1 MANININTKKSLNRV
16 QLMKENNTNLEYL
29 YIDGVK
35 VGCMGS
41 VNEKDRE
48 AGLAVIQRIVDN
60 SNKTGMALVMEVMAQ
75 VQFEANM
82 NEKEI
87 NPDEVLEV
95 KVDGIAYP
103 CVLSYEKKA
112 LYDEAGEEI
121 CNARDIDC
129 ELDERALKALLEAR
143 AVNAIRED
151 NDNKYND
158 YEDEDEDCE
167 DDCEEDYE

>member
-1 MANININTKKSLNRV
+1 MANINSSKKVLNRV
-16 QLMKENNTNLEYL
+16 QLMRENNTGLEFL
-29 YIDGVK
+29 YIDNIR

-41 VNEKDRE
+41 VNDRDRE

-60 SNKTGMALVMEVMAQ
+60 SDKTGMALVMEVMAQ
-75 VQFEANM
+75 VQFESSM

-95 KVDGIAYP
+95 KVDDITYP

-112 LYDEAGEEI
+112 LFDEAGEEI
-121 CNARDIDC
+121 CNTRDIDC

-143 AVNAIRED
+143 AINAIR
-151 NDNKYND
+151 NDNENKCNE

-167 DDCEEDYE
+167 EDYE

>member
-1 MANININTKKSLNRV
+1 MANINSSKKVLNRV
-16 QLMKENNTNLEYL
+16 QLMHENNTGLEFL
-29 YIDGVK
+29 YIDNIR

-41 VNEKDRE
+41 VNDRDRE

-60 SNKTGMALVMEVMAQ
+60 SDKTGMALVMEVMAQ
-75 VQFEANM
+75 VQFESSM

-95 KVDGIAYP
+95 KVDGITYP

-112 LYDEAGEEI
+112 LFDEAGDEI
-121 CNARDIDC
+121 CNTRDIDC

-143 AVNAIRED
+143 AINAIR
-151 NDNKYND
+151 NDNENKCND

-167 DDCEEDYE
+167 EDYE

>member
-1 MANININTKKSLNRV
+1 MANINTKKSLNRV
-16 QLMKENNTNLEYL
+16 QLMKENNTNMEFL
-29 YIDGVK
+29 YIDGIK
-35 VGCMGS
+35 CGCMGS
-41 VNEKDRE
+41 VNDRDRE

-75 VQFEANM
+75 VQFESSM
-82 NEKEI
+82 NEKKI

-95 KVDGIAYP
+95 KIDGITYP

-143 AVNAIRED
+143 AINALRED
-151 NDNKYND
+151 LASKYD
-158 YEDEDEDCE
+158 DCEDEDEDE
-167 DDCEEDYE
+167 DKDDEEDYE

>member
-1 MANININTKKSLNRV
+1 MANININTKKSLNRI
-16 QLMKENNTNLEYL
+16 QLMKENNTNMEFL
-29 YIDGVK
+29 YIDGIK
-35 VGCMGS
+35 CGCMGS
-41 VNEKDRE
+41 VNDRDRE

-60 SNKTGMALVMEVMAQ
+60 SDKTGMALVMEVIAQ
-75 VQFEANM
+75 VQFEASM

-95 KVDGIAYP
+95 KVDGITYS

-112 LYDEAGEEI
+112 LFDEAGEEI

-143 AVNAIRED
+143 AVNAIR
-151 NDNKYND
+151 NDNESKYND

-167 DDCEEDYE
+167 EDWE

>member
-16 QLMKENNTNLEYL
+16 QLMRENNTGLEFL
-29 YIDGVK
+29 YIDNIR

-41 VNEKDRE
+41 VNDRDRE

-60 SNKTGMALVMEVMAQ
+60 SDKTGMALVMEVMTQ
-75 VQFEANM
+75 VQFESSM

-95 KVDGIAYP
+95 KVDGITYP

-112 LYDEAGEEI
+112 LFDEAGEEI
-121 CNARDIDC
+121 CNTRDIDC

-143 AVNAIRED
+143 AINAIR
-151 NDNKYND
+151 NDNENKCND

-167 DDCEEDYE
+167 EDYE

>member
-1 MANININTKKSLNRV
+1 MANINNSKKVLNRV
-16 QLMKENNTNLEYL
+16 QLMRENNSNLEFL
-29 YIDGVK
+29 YIDNIR

-41 VNEKDRE
+41 VNDRDRE

-60 SNKTGMALVMEVMAQ
+60 SDKTGMALVMEVMAQ
-75 VQFEANM
+75 VQFESSM

-95 KVDGIAYP
+95 KVDGITYP

-112 LYDEAGEEI
+112 LFDEAGEEI
-121 CNARDIDC
+121 CNTRDIDC

-143 AVNAIRED
+143 AINALRLESR
-151 NDNKYND
+151 NKRNGRS
-158 YEDEDEDCE
+158 
-167 DDCEEDYE
+167 

>member
-1 MANININTKKSLNRV
+1 MANINITTKKSLNRV

-29 YIDGVK
+29 YIDDIC

-41 VNEKDRE
+41 VNERDRE

-60 SNKTGMALVMEVMAQ
+60 SDKTGMALVMEVMTQ

-82 NEKEI
+82 NEKEV
-87 NPDEVLEV
+87 NPDEILEV
-95 KVDGIAYP
+95 TVEGIKFP

-112 LYDEAGEEI
+112 LYDEAGDEI

-129 ELDERALKALLEAR
+129 ELDERALKAILEAR
-143 AVNAIRED
+143 AINVLKED
-151 NDNKYND
+151 LEEND
-158 YEDEDEDCE
+158 
-167 DDCEEDYE
+167 

>member
-29 YIDGVK
+29 YIDNIR

-41 VNEKDRE
+41 INDRDRE

-60 SNKTGMALVMEVMAQ
+60 SDKTGMALVMEVMAQ
-75 VQFEANM
+75 VQFESSM
-82 NEKEI
+82 NEKKI

-95 KVDGIAYP
+95 KVDGITYP

-112 LYDEAGEEI
+112 LFDEAGEEI
-121 CNARDIDC
+121 CNTRDIDC

-143 AVNAIRED
+143 AVNAIR
-151 NDNKYND
+151 NDNESKYNSCD
-158 YEDEDEDCE
+158 DEDEDEDSE
-167 DDCEEDYE
+167 NDWE

>member
-16 QLMKENNTNLEYL
+16 QLMKENNTNMEFL
-29 YIDGVK
+29 YIDGIK
-35 VGCMGS
+35 CGCMGY
-41 VNEKDRE
+41 VNDRDRE

-60 SNKTGMALVMEVMAQ
+60 SDKTGMALVMEVMAQ
-75 VQFEANM
+75 VQFESSM

-95 KVDGIAYP
+95 KVDGITYP

-112 LYDEAGEEI
+112 LFDEAGDEI
-121 CNARDIDC
+121 CNTRDIDC

-143 AVNAIRED
+143 AINAIR
-151 NDNKYND
+151 NDNENKCND

-167 DDCEEDYE
+167 EDYE

>member
-16 QLMKENNTNLEYL
+16 QLMKENNTNMEFL
-29 YIDGVK
+29 YIDNIR

-41 VNEKDRE
+41 VNDRDRE

-60 SNKTGMALVMEVMAQ
+60 SDKTGMALVMEVMAQ
-75 VQFEANM
+75 VQFESSM

-95 KVDGIAYP
+95 KVDGITYP

-112 LYDEAGEEI
+112 LFDEAGEEI
-121 CNARDIDC
+121 CNTRDIDC

-143 AVNAIRED
+143 AVNAIR
-151 NDNKYND
+151 NDNESKYNSCD
-158 YEDEDEDCE
+158 DEDEDEDSE
-167 DDCEEDYE
+167 NDWE

>member
-29 YIDGVK
+29 YIDNIRVGV
-35 VGCMGS
+35 MGS
-41 VNEKDRE
+41 VSEKDKE
-48 AGLAVIQRIVDN
+48 AGLAAIQRIVDN

-75 VQFEANM
+75 VQFESSM
-82 NEKEI
+82 NEKGI

-95 KVDGIAYP
+95 KVDGITYP

-112 LYDEAGEEI
+112 LFDEAGEEI
-121 CNARDIDC
+121 CNTRDIDC

-143 AVNAIRED
+143 AVNAIR
-151 NDNKYND
+151 NDNESKYNNCD
-158 YEDEDEDCE
+158 DEDEDED
-167 DDCEEDYE
+167 DEEDYE

>member
-29 YIDGVK
+29 YIDGIRC
-35 VGCMGS
+35 GCMGS
-41 VNEKDRE
+41 VNDRDRE
-48 AGLAVIQRIVDN
+48 AGLVVIQRIVDN
-60 SNKTGMALVMEVMAQ
+60 SDKTGMALVMEVMAQ
-75 VQFEANM
+75 VQFESFM

-95 KVDGIAYP
+95 KVDGITYP

-112 LYDEAGEEI
+112 LFDEVGEEI
-121 CNARDIDC
+121 CNTRDIDC

-143 AVNAIRED
+143 AINALRKD
-151 NDNKYND
+151 LANKYD
-158 YEDEDEDCE
+158 DCEDEDEDCE
-167 DDCEEDYE
+167 EDYE

>member
-29 YIDGVK
+29 YIDGIK
-35 VGCMGS
+35 CGCMGS
-41 VNEKDRE
+41 VNDRDRD

-60 SNKTGMALVMEVMAQ
+60 SDKTGYALVMEVMAQ
-75 VQFEANM
+75 VQFESSM

-95 KVDGIAYP
+95 KVDGITYP

-112 LYDEAGEEI
+112 LFDEAGEEI
-121 CNARDIDC
+121 CNTRDIDC
-129 ELDERALKALLEAR
+129 ELDELALKALLEAR
-143 AVNAIRED
+143 AVNAIR
-151 NDNKYND
+151 NDNESKYNNCD
-158 YEDEDEDCE
+158 DEDEDEDCE
-167 DDCEEDYE
+167 EDYE

>member
-1 MANININTKKSLNRV
+1 MANINTKKSLNRI
-16 QLMKENNTNLEYL
+16 QLMKENNTNMEFL
-29 YIDGVK
+29 YIDGIK
-35 VGCMGS
+35 CGCMGS
-41 VNEKDRE
+41 VNDRDRE

-60 SNKTGMALVMEVMAQ
+60 SDKTGMALVMEVIAQ
-75 VQFEANM
+75 VQFEASM

-95 KVDGIAYP
+95 KVDGITYP

-112 LYDEAGEEI
+112 LFDEAGEEI

-143 AVNAIRED
+143 AVNAIR
-151 NDNKYND
+151 NDNESKYND

-167 DDCEEDYE
+167 EDWE

>member
-1 MANININTKKSLNRV
+1 MANINTKKSLNRI
-16 QLMKENNTNLEYL
+16 QLMKENNTNMEFL
-29 YIDGVK
+29 YIDGIK
-35 VGCMGS
+35 CGCMGS
-41 VNEKDRE
+41 VNDRDRE

-60 SNKTGMALVMEVMAQ
+60 SDKTGMALVMEVIAQ
-75 VQFEANM
+75 VQFEASM

-95 KVDGIAYP
+95 KVDGITYP

-112 LYDEAGEEI
+112 LFDEAGEEI

-143 AVNAIRED
+143 AINAIR
-151 NDNKYND
+151 NDNESKYND

-167 DDCEEDYE
+167 EDWE

>member
-29 YIDGVK
+29 YIDGIK
-35 VGCMGS
+35 CGCMGS
-41 VNEKDRE
+41 VNDRDRE

-60 SNKTGMALVMEVMAQ
+60 SDKTGMALVMEVMAQ
-75 VQFEANM
+75 VQFESSM

-95 KVDGIAYP
+95 KVNGITYP

-112 LYDEAGEEI
+112 LFDEAGDEI
-121 CNARDIDC
+121 CNTRDIDC

-143 AVNAIRED
+143 AVNAIR
-151 NDNKYND
+151 NDNESKYNTCD
-158 YEDEDEDCE
+158 NEDEDEDCE
-167 DDCEEDYE
+167 EDYE

>member
-16 QLMKENNTNLEYL
+16 QLMKENNTNMEFL
-29 YIDGVK
+29 YIDGIK
-35 VGCMGS
+35 CGCMGS
-41 VNEKDRE
+41 VNDRDRE

-60 SNKTGMALVMEVMAQ
+60 SDKTGMALVMEVMAQ
-75 VQFEANM
+75 VQFEPSM

-95 KVDGIAYP
+95 KVDGITYP

-112 LYDEAGEEI
+112 LFDEAGEEI
-121 CNARDIDC
+121 CNTRDINC

-143 AVNAIRED
+143 AINALH
-151 NDNKYND
+151 NDLAGKYND
-158 YEDEDEDCE
+158 YEDEDEDE
-167 DDCEEDYE
+167 DDEEDYE

>member
-1 MANININTKKSLNRV
+1 MANININTKKSLNRI
-16 QLMKENNTNLEYL
+16 QLMKENNTNMEFL
-29 YIDGVK
+29 YIDGIK
-35 VGCMGS
+35 CGCMGS
-41 VNEKDRE
+41 VNDRDRE

-60 SNKTGMALVMEVMAQ
+60 SDKTGMALVMEVIAQ
-75 VQFEANM
+75 VQFEASM

-87 NPDEVLEV
+87 NPDEILEV
-95 KVDGIAYP
+95 KVDGITYP

-112 LYDEAGEEI
+112 LFDEAGEEI

-143 AVNAIRED
+143 AVNAIR
-151 NDNKYND
+151 NDNESKYND

-167 DDCEEDYE
+167 EDWE

>member
-1 MANININTKKSLNRV
+1 MANINNSKKVLSRV
-16 QLMKENNTNLEYL
+16 QLMRENNTNLEYL
-29 YIDGVK
+29 YIDNIRVGV
-35 VGCMGS
+35 MGS
-41 VNEKDRE
+41 VSEKDKE

-60 SNKTGMALVMEVMAQ
+60 SDKTGMALVMEVMAQ
-75 VQFEANM
+75 VQFESSM

-95 KVDGIAYP
+95 KVDGITYP

-112 LYDEAGEEI
+112 LFDEAGEEI
-121 CNARDIDC
+121 CNTRDIDC

-143 AVNAIRED
+143 AVNAIR
-151 NDNKYND
+151 NDNESKYND

-167 DDCEEDYE
+167 EDWE

>member
-16 QLMKENNTNLEYL
+16 QLMKENNSNLEFL
-29 YIDGVK
+29 YIDGIK
-35 VGCMGS
+35 VGAMGS
-41 VNEKDRE
+41 VSDADRE

-75 VQFEANM
+75 VQFESSM

-95 KVDGIAYP
+95 KVDGITYP

-112 LYDEAGEEI
+112 LFDEVGEEI
-121 CNARDIDC
+121 CNTRDIDC

-143 AVNAIRED
+143 AVNALRKDLASKYDDFED
-151 NDNKYND
+151 K
-158 YEDEDEDCE
+158 DEDCK
-167 DDCEEDYE
+167 EDYE

>member
-29 YIDGVK
+29 YIDNIRVGV
-35 VGCMGS
+35 MGS
-41 VNEKDRE
+41 ISEKDKE
-48 AGLAVIQRIVDN
+48 AGLAAIQRIVDN
-60 SNKTGMALVMEVMAQ
+60 SDKTGMALVMEVMMQ
-75 VQFEANM
+75 SQFEASM

-95 KVDGIAYP
+95 KVDGITYP

-112 LYDEAGEEI
+112 LFDEAGDEI
-121 CNARDIDC
+121 CNTRDIDC

-143 AVNAIRED
+143 AINAIR
-151 NDNKYND
+151 NDNENKCND

-167 DDCEEDYE
+167 EDYE

>member
-29 YIDGVK
+29 YIDNIK
-35 VGCMGS
+35 VGVMGS
-41 VNEKDRE
+41 ISEKDKE
-48 AGLAVIQRIVDN
+48 AGLATIQRIVDN
-60 SNKTGMALVMEVMAQ
+60 SDKTGMALVMEVMMQ
-75 VQFEANM
+75 SQFEASM

-95 KVDGIAYP
+95 KVDGITYP

-112 LYDEAGEEI
+112 LFDEAGDEI
-121 CNARDIDC
+121 CNTRDIDC

-143 AVNAIRED
+143 AINAIR
-151 NDNKYND
+151 NDNESKYNTCD
-158 YEDEDEDCE
+158 NEDEDEDCE
-167 DDCEEDYE
+167 NDWE

>member
-29 YIDGVK
+29 YIDGIK
-35 VGCMGS
+35 CGCMGS
-41 VNEKDRE
+41 VNDRDRE
-48 AGLAVIQRIVDN
+48 AGLAAIQRIVDN
-60 SNKTGMALVMEVMAQ
+60 SDKTGMALVMEVMAQ
-75 VQFEANM
+75 VQFESSM

-95 KVDGIAYP
+95 KIDGITYP

-112 LYDEAGEEI
+112 LFDEAGEEI
-121 CNARDIDC
+121 CNTRDIDC

-143 AVNAIRED
+143 AINAIR
-151 NDNKYND
+151 NDNENKCND
-158 YEDEDEDCE
+158 YEDEDEDY
-167 DDCEEDYE
+167 EEDYE

>member
-1 MANININTKKSLNRV
+1 MANININTKKSLNRI
-16 QLMKENNTNLEYL
+16 QLMKENNTNMEFL
-29 YIDGVK
+29 YIDGIK
-35 VGCMGS
+35 CGCMGS
-41 VNEKDRE
+41 VNDRDRE
-48 AGLAVIQRIVDN
+48 AGLAVIQHIVDN
-60 SNKTGMALVMEVMAQ
+60 SDKTGMALVMEVIAQ
-75 VQFEANM
+75 VQFEASM

-95 KVDGIAYP
+95 KVDGITYP

-112 LYDEAGEEI
+112 LFDEAGEEI

-143 AVNAIRED
+143 AVNAIR
-151 NDNKYND
+151 NDNESKYND

-167 DDCEEDYE
+167 EDWE

>member
-29 YIDGVK
+29 YIDGIK
-35 VGCMGS
+35 CGCMGS
-41 VNEKDRE
+41 VNDRDRE
-48 AGLAVIQRIVDN
+48 AGLAAIQRIVDN
-60 SNKTGMALVMEVMAQ
+60 SDKTGMALVMEVMAQ
-75 VQFEANM
+75 VQFEASM

-95 KVDGIAYP
+95 KIDGITYP

-112 LYDEAGEEI
+112 LFDEAGDEI
-121 CNARDIDC
+121 CNTRDIDC

-143 AVNAIRED
+143 AINAIR
-151 NDNKYND
+151 NDNENKCND

-167 DDCEEDYE
+167 EDYE